1 MTEMNEELM
10 RARLREAVRGD
21 GPALIAERTG
31 VPVSSVSAYLNG
43 KRSPKVKFLSII
55 AHLYG
60 VRIEWLL
67 GFPNEPKYKDLVEE
81 GPDPDED
88 IVILSRAAKKMSPED
103 RKKLIDM
110 ARVMF
115 EEAFDDGK

>member
-1 MTEMNEELM
+1 MNEMNGELM
-10 RARLREAVRGD
+10 RSRLKEAVRGD
-21 GPALIAERTG
+21 GPVVIAERTG

-43 KRSPKVKFLSII
+43 KRSPKVKFLTLI
-55 AHLYG
+55 AKLYG

-67 GFPNEPKYKDLVEE
+67 GFPNEPKYPDMVQE

-88 IVILSRAAKKMSPED
+88 IVILSRAAKKMSPAD

-110 ARVMF
+110 ARLMF
-115 EEAFDDGK
+115 DEAFDDQ